1 MMKSLLLSAPILL
14 SLAAPAFAG
23 DAPAA
28 SVQQQPAPEKV
39 DSLNLSPLG
48 LLWGDLYVNYEHM
61 YKGGNGLV
69 IDAGGGMSSN
79 TSSEEGHGTIGVGYR
94 WHWRHRENS
103 GFLGVMV
110 HQSIGS
116 GYVEESDGTTMSH
129 YDMSIRETQVTANI
143 GKRWMLGSEN
153 RWNIT
158 LRLGLGVAAR
168 SATAKDDTSE
178 AKMAEEDMNK
188 LLRAIPIGVD
198 GELSVGYNF

>member
-1 MMKSLLLSAPILL
+1 MMKSLLLSAPILVAL
-14 SLAAPAFAG
+14 SSSAFA
-23 DAPAA
+23 DDV
-28 SVQQQPAPEKV
+28 SIKQQPAPEKV

-48 LLWGDLYVNYEHM
+48 LLWADLYMNYEHM
-61 YKGGNGLV
+61 FPGGNGLV
-69 IDAGGGMSSN
+69 IDAGGGLSSN
-79 TSSEEGHGTIGVGYR
+79 ASSEEGHGTLGVGYR

-129 YDMSIRETQVTANI
+129 YDMAIRETQVTANI
-143 GKRWMLGSEN
+143 GKRWMLGSQN

-158 LRLGLGVAAR
+158 LRFGLGVAKR
-168 SATAKDDTSE
+168 TATAKDDSPD
-178 AKMAEEDMNK
+178 AKMAEDQMNK
-188 LLRAIPIGVD
+188 LLSIIPIGVD